1 MNFID
6 VALVS
11 LSMSADSMTVGAT
24 DGICEPNM
32 SKVKLFLIPT
42 TFGFFQFAMPV
53 IGYFIGYSWKN
64 QLEAYIP
71 WIAFALL
78 TLFSL
83 KSIIEWIKERKETKN
98 NPDGVGEVCK
108 RLTPL
113 EILTQGIATSIDA
126 LCIGFVYLD
135 QSIPDAMLIFG
146 IIGISTFCLS
156 LLTTFL
162 GKKIGNKLIKWAG
175 LVAGIVFFATGLKI
189 LLEGIL

>member
-32 SKVKLFLIPT
+32 SKVKLFLIST

-78 TLFSL
+78 TLLSL

-135 QSIPDAMLIFG
+135 QSITDAMLIFG